1 MNIVTPIP
9 TAVPFTTANVNTES
23 ARRDNVQREVIPQI
37 NQPDNSAAES
47 GLGSESDRLKQSAK
61 NAQPAQSPVYERPV
75 VQQNPN
81 AGDAGALGNTNGQ
94 TPDNAQQESA
104 GKEDAE
110 ERQRQQQEAAEQQ
123 ELDRLKSRDREVR
136 THEQAHAA
144 VGGQYAGSPSYEFE
158 TGPDGQ
164 QYAVGGE
171 VSIDISKEAEPE
183 DTLNKMQQ
191 VRAAALAPAEP
202 STQDFRVA
210 SEASRIAGEA
220 RVEIAQDELEEQQA
234 RQEENVDQIFNR
246 QSTGP
251 ADETEERVPEIDD
264 IVEPRDVGPPT
275 RSLEET
281 RQAQGAGP
289 AADVGINPLSAV
301 QAQSAEP
308 FGVDS
313 ERDEEI
319 NQRALRIASF
329 YQQTSTPRNEG
340 FQQFA

>member
-1 MNIVTPIP
+1 MNIVTPLP
-9 TAVPFTTANVNTES
+9 TAIPFTTSNVNTES

-37 NQPDNSAAES
+37 TQPENSAAES

-61 NAQPAQSPVYERPV
+61 SAQAAQSPVYERPV

-81 AGDAGALGNTNGQ
+81 GADASALGNTNGQ

-110 ERQRQQQEAAEQQ
+110 ERQRQQQEALDQQ
-123 ELDRLKSRDREVR
+123 EIEKLKARDQEVR
-136 THEQAHAA
+136 AHEQAHAA

-183 DTLNKMQQ
+183 DTLTKMQQ

-202 STQDFRVA
+202 SPQDFRVA

-220 RVEIAQDELEEQQA
+220 RVEISQQELEAQQEQQEDNIERIFNPQA
-234 RQEENVDQIFNR
+234 AQQPDPIEEN
-246 QSTGP
+246 
-251 ADETEERVPEIDD
+251 VPEIDE
-264 IVEPRDVGPPT
+264 IVEPGDVSPPT
-275 RSLEET
+275 RSLEQPVQSVT
-281 RQAQGAGP
+281 
-289 AADVGINPLSAV
+289 DVFNNFSEVGGNSEIPELSG
-301 QAQSAEP
+301 Q
-308 FGVDS
+308 
-313 ERDEEI
+313 RDDEI

-329 YQQTSTPRNEG
+329 YQQTSTPKTEG